1 MIRGPRRDSETAPR
15 SGRFLEKSRTS
26 RSVSTA
32 SVGVGAATGLVALA
46 DLARWVRPT
55 LLIDPDPSW
64 SAARLVLG
72 VIVAGGAVGAAA
84 AAAGLFFL
92 WSRSLAGRAEPAAL
106 ALSRGALVSIAV
118 LSIGLGFFFRGAF
131 LARLDIPQLEDEVNL
146 IGPVLGLS
154 GTWADFANS
163 IRPIPY
169 GVPNPHEMI
178 GVVYLRA
185 LRESLRV
192 WGTTPLG
199 LRFPS
204 LVGGALSL
212 VTGTLLG
219 RALLP
224 AGGGA
229 ITALILAGM
238 RWHFIL
244 SLTGWH
250 SIWIAPLADL
260 SALLLIASRRRLSV
274 VPAFLAGLSIG
285 LGCHL
290 YLSAWIA
297 AAALAVFALCPLSER
312 PEAVAP
318 RARRAAVFAAGL
330 LVAAAP
336 LFLLAKGRMI
346 PYFGRASRHSVL
358 AEMRYTRSQAPW
370 IAAAADAAVSPWLLA
385 EPEGR
390 HDLPGRSRLGPI
402 VGAAL
407 AVGLA
412 GALTRPGRERSALF
426 LCHAAAAF
434 AAAVAAGHA
443 GLPNGFRF
451 GYLTTVTAAAAA
463 AGVLQLTSLARP
475 AFARAAALVAIGLI
489 AASGALGIRDGLL
502 VWPGHRATF
511 DSFHGEDT
519 LMGISAARWDLY
531 GSVSVAPR
539 LGRSDLTIDTVRRYR
554 LSRQRWPDPAG
565 RPRRAFRVAGPG
577 TLPGSGERIVERVRD
592 PWGREWAVILGREGP
607 P

>member
-1 MIRGPRRDSETAPR
+1 MVPREL
-15 SGRFLEKSRTS
+15 GTS
-26 RSVSTA
+26 WSVSTA
-32 SVGVGAATGLVALA
+32 SVGVGVAGGWVA
-46 DLARWVRPT
+46 VVDLARWIRPV
-55 LLIDPDPSW
+55 LLIDPETSW
-64 SAARLVLG
+64 SVARLALG
-72 VIVAGGAVGAAA
+72 LFVAAGAAGAAA

-92 WSRSLAGRAEPAAL
+92 WSRSLAGRAEPAGL
-106 ALSRGALVSIAV
+106 ALSGRALVFIAI
-118 LSIGLGFFFRGAF
+118 LSIGSGAFFRGAF
-131 LARLDIPQLEDEVNL
+131 LARLEIPQLEDEVNL
-146 IGPVLGLS
+146 IGPALGLS

-178 GVVYLRA
+178 GVIYLRA
-185 LRESLRV
+185 LRRSLV
-192 WGTTPLG
+192 AWGTTPIG

-204 LVGGALSL
+204 LAAGVISL

-219 RALLP
+219 HALLP

-229 ITALILAGM
+229 MTALILAGM

-260 SALLLIASRRRLSV
+260 SALLLIAARRRHAA
-274 VPAFLAGLSIG
+274 VPAFLAGLLVG

-290 YLSAWIA
+290 YLSAWIVS
-297 AAALAVFALCPLSER
+297 AALAAFAVCPDAER
-312 PEAVAP
+312 PEAIAG
-318 RARRAAVFAAGL
+318 RARRGAVFAAGV

-336 LFLLAKGRMI
+336 LFLFTEGRVV
-346 PYFGRASRHSVL
+346 PYFGRASRHSVF
-358 AEMRYTRSQAPW
+358 AEMRYTRSPAPLF
-370 IAAAADAAVSPWLLA
+370 AAAADAAVSPWLLP

-390 HDLPGRSRLGPI
+390 HDLPDRSRLGPI
-402 VGAAL
+402 VGAAV
-407 AVGLA
+407 AIGLA
-412 GALTRPGRERSALF
+412 GALVRPRRERSALF

-451 GYLTTVTAAAAA
+451 GYLTTVTATAGA

-475 AFARAAALVAIGLI
+475 AFARAAALAAVGLL
-489 AASGALGIRDGLL
+489 AASGALGVRDALL
-502 VWPGHRATF
+502 VWPYHRATF

-519 LMGISAARWDLY
+519 LMGIAAARWAPY
-531 GSVSVAPR
+531 GAVSVAPR

-554 LSRQRWPDPAG
+554 LGSERWPDPASG
-565 RPRRAFRVAGPG
+565 RPRAFRIAGAG
-577 TLPGSGERIVERVRD
+577 TMPVGGERIVERVRD
-592 PWGREWAVILGREGP
+592 PWGREWSVILGRAEP
-607 P
+607 R